1 LRFGCNVFPF
11 LFHPYQQ
18 KFGTNTH
25 DKYLKII
32 KIKIRLYVPN
42 PAPFLFLFFFS
53 FFKFKLLPMRL
64 DESKEHDIH
73 LRMGFGDMIL
83 MIKVYSETVIEYA
96 ELVILLG

>member
-1 LRFGCNVFPF
+1 
-11 LFHPYQQ
+11 
-18 KFGTNTH
+18 
-25 DKYLKII
+25 
-32 KIKIRLYVPN
+32 
-42 PAPFLFLFFFS
+42 
-53 FFKFKLLPMRL
+53 MRL